1 MSIPSDNTPSIAEV
15 IGWQLDGQVA
25 RLRINRPAKRN
36 ALATVHWA
44 ALEGC
49 LDEIHAG
56 AAKLLVLE
64 GVPGAFSAG
73 ADIDELGGLL
83 TEPSAFAASNAQVQ
97 RTQLALRRS
106 RLTTIAAI
114 DGACVGGG
122 LGLALACDFRIGTAR
137 SRFALSP
144 AKLGLVYS
152 PEDSRRLA
160 NTVGLARAREMLLTG
175 RLLDAPT
182 ALHWGLLNRLVA
194 ADELD
199 AVVATAVAE
208 LQQTS
213 ASARAGIK
221 QVLAYLG
228 GDDHVDHEAATTVFN
243 DSFVSAD
250 FAEGASAFLAKRPP
264 RFK

>member
-1 MSIPSDNTPSIAEV
+1 MPPDNTPSSGEV
-15 IGWQLDGQVA
+15 ISWQLDDRVA
-25 RLRINRPAKRN
+25 RLSINRPTKRN

-44 ALEGC
+44 ALERC

-64 GVPGAFSAG
+64 GAPGAFSAG

-83 TEPSAFAASNAQVQ
+83 REPGAFAASNAQVQ
-97 RTQLALRRS
+97 RTQLALQRS
-106 RLTTIAAI
+106 PLTTIAAI

-160 NTVGLARAREMLLTG
+160 NTVGLARAREMLLSG

-194 ADELD
+194 DDELD
-199 AVVATAVAE
+199 TVVATMVAE

-213 ASARAGIK
+213 TSARTGIK

-228 GDDHVDHEAATTVFN
+228 GDDRVDHAAATTAFN
-243 DSFVSAD
+243 DAFSSAD

-264 RFK
+264 RFQ

>member
-1 MSIPSDNTPSIAEV
+1 MPSDNAPSSEEV
-15 IGWQLDGQVA
+15 IGWQLDGEVA
-25 RLRINRPAKRN
+25 RLHIHRAAKRN

-44 ALEGC
+44 ALERC

-56 AAKLLVLE
+56 TAKLLVLA

-83 TEPSAFAASNAQVQ
+83 AEPSAFAASNAQVQ
-97 RTQLALRRS
+97 RTQLALQRS
-106 RLTTIAAI
+106 PLTTIAAI

-144 AKLGLVYS
+144 AKLGLIYS
-152 PEDSRRLA
+152 PEDTRRLV
-160 NTVGLARAREMLLTG
+160 NTVGLARAREMLLSG

-182 ALHWGLLNRLVA
+182 ALQWGVLNRLVA
-194 ADELD
+194 DDELE
-199 AVVATAVAE
+199 AVVAAMVAE

-213 ASARAGIK
+213 ANARSGIK

-228 GDDHVDHEAATTVFN
+228 GDEQVDHAAATTAFN
-243 DSFVSAD
+243 DAFGSAD

-264 RFK
+264 QFN

>member
-1 MSIPSDNTPSIAEV
+1 MSSDHVPLNGEV
-15 IGWQLDGQVA
+15 IGWQLDDGVA
-25 RLRINRPAKRN
+25 RLRISRAAKRN
-36 ALATVHWA
+36 ALATAHWA
-44 ALEGC
+44 ALENC
-49 LDEIHAG
+49 LGEIHSST
-56 AAKLLVLE
+56 AKLLVLE

-83 TEPSAFAASNAQVQ
+83 TEPGAFAASNAQVQ
-97 RTQLALRRS
+97 RTQLALQRS
-106 RLTTIAAI
+106 PLTTIAAI

-175 RLLDAPT
+175 RMLDAPT

-194 ADELD
+194 DEELGT
-199 AVVATAVAE
+199 VVVSMLAQ

-213 ASARAGIK
+213 ASARTGIK
-221 QVLAYLG
+221 QVLAFLG
-228 GDDHVDHEAATTVFN
+228 GDDRVDHAAATLAFN
-243 DSFVSAD
+243 NAFGSAD
-250 FAEGASAFLAKRPP
+250 FAEGARAFLAKRAP
-264 RFK
+264 RFQ

>member
-1 MSIPSDNTPSIAEV
+1 MSSDNARSSGEV

-36 ALATVHWA
+36 ALATPHWA
-44 ALEGC
+44 ALESC
-49 LDEIHAG
+49 LDEIHAS
-56 AAKLLVLE
+56 AAKLLLLQ

-73 ADIDELGGLL
+73 ADIEELGRLL
-83 TEPSAFAASNAQVQ
+83 TAPGAFAASNAQVQ
-97 RTQLALRRS
+97 RTQLALQRS
-106 RLTTIAAI
+106 PLTTIAAI

-152 PEDSRRLA
+152 PDDSRRLA

-182 ALHWGLLNRLVA
+182 ALHWGLLNRLVP
-194 ADELD
+194 DGELD
-199 AVVATAVAE
+199 AVVATVMAE

-213 ASARAGIK
+213 ARARAGIK

-228 GDDHVDHEAATTVFN
+228 GDERVDHAAATAAFN
-243 DSFVSAD
+243 DAFVSAD
-250 FAEGASAFLAKRPP
+250 FTEGASAFLAKRPP
-264 RFK
+264 RFE

>member
-1 MSIPSDNTPSIAEV
+1 MPSANAPSNGEV
-15 IGWQLDGQVA
+15 VGWQLDGGVA
-25 RLRINRPAKRN
+25 RLHIHRAAKRN

-44 ALEGC
+44 ALENC
-49 LDEIHAG
+49 LNEIHAS
-56 AAKLLVLE
+56 AATLLVLE

-73 ADIDELGGLL
+73 ADIDELGALL
-83 TEPSAFAASNAQVQ
+83 SEPDAFAASNAQVQ
-97 RTQLALRRS
+97 RTQLALQRLP
-106 RLTTIAAI
+106 LTTIAAI

-122 LGLALACDFRIGTAR
+122 LGLALACDFRIATAR

-152 PEDSRRLA
+152 PEDSRRLV

-194 ADELD
+194 DDELT
-199 AVVATAVAE
+199 AVVATMAAE

-221 QVLAYLG
+221 QVLAFLG
-228 GDDHVDHEAATTVFN
+228 GDDRVDHAAATAAFN
-243 DSFVSAD
+243 DAFKSSD
-250 FAEGASAFLAKRPP
+250 FAEGAIAFLAKRPP
-264 RFK
+264 QFK